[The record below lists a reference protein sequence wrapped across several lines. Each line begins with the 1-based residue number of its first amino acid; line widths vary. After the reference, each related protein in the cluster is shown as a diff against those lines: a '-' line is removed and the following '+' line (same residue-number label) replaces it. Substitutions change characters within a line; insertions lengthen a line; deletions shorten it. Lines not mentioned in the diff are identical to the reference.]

1 MIAQIGSALVTAI
14 TGDSTIT
21 STLGVTGAHMD
32 LAPDTASYPFVTLSF
47 ITGPDIYTFG
57 TRAWT
62 DGLWQIRAWDSRP
75 STKRVADVMERID
88 TVLTDQTLTVTGYRT
103 LIVRRMETIPT
114 LPEIDTKSGLHVRSA
129 GARFQI
135 GVAST

>member
-1 MIAQIGSALVTAI
+1 MIAQVGSALVTAI

-32 LAPDTASYPFVTLSF
+32 LAPDTAAYPFVTLSF
-47 ITGPDIYTFG
+47 VTAPDIYTFG
-57 TRAWT
+57 ARAWT
-62 DGLWQIRAWDSRP
+62 DGLWQIRAWDNRP

-88 TVLTDQTLTVTGYRT
+88 ALLTDQTLTVTGYRT
-103 LIVRRMETIPT
+103 LVVRRMETLPT
-114 LPEIDTKSGLHVRSA
+114 LPEIDTSSGLHVRSA

-135 GVAST
+135 GVASP